1 MRKRKFQ
8 LSLLALL
15 FITSICISPFLQSRL
30 PIGWIFDGKADRYGS
45 KYELLFL
52 MPLIASMLYS
62 MSIPFEKNLVKKSQR
77 SKNFIEFMQIY
88 LIFILGSIHIYSILN
103 ALNYSI
109 SIYSILSLPTSIA
122 YFYAGYSIRYIELSK
137 LPNVKIKLLL
147 SSDEVLHRVSMLSSN
162 LLYACGVFM
171 ILGFRLPELFYF
183 LLIVPLIL
191 STIIL
196 IIYSYFLYKK
206 SKNHS
211 NM

>member
-1 MRKRKFQ
+1 MKKRKFQ

-15 FITSICISPFLQSRL
+15 FITSICISPFLQSRI
-30 PIGWIFDGKADRYGS
+30 PMGWNFDGVADRYGS

-62 MSIPFEKNLVKKSQR
+62 MSIPFEKTLVKKSQR
-77 SKNFIEFMQIY
+77 RKNFIEFIQIY
-88 LIFILGSIHIYSILN
+88 IILILGSIHIYYILN

-137 LPNVKIKLLL
+137 LSNEKLKWIL
-147 SSDEVLHRVSMLSSN
+147 SNDAIWNSVNMLASN
-162 LLYACGVFM
+162 LLYGCGVFM
-171 ILGFRLPELFYF
+171 MLGYRLSEYFYI

-191 STIIL
+191 CTIIL

-206 SKNHS
+206 FKN
-211 NM
+211 NNDI